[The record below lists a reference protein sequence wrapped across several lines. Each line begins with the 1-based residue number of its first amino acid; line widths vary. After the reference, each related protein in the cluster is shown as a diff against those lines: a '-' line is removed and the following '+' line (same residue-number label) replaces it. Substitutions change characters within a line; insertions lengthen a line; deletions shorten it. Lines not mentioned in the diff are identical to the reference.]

1 MELATQIFQFVLS
14 ISILVTLHELGH
26 YLPAKWFKCRV
37 EKFYLFFDPW
47 FSLAKKKIGET
58 EYGIGWIPFGGYVKI
73 AGMVDESMDT
83 EQLKQ
88 PAQPWEFR
96 SKPAW
101 QRLIIMLGGIF
112 VNVLLAWGIY
122 TCLNLFAGEKYHDLT
137 KFEHGIAVSDEG
149 AKMGLMNGDKI
160 LKIDGKPA
168 ERLENSMINILL
180 SNNVT
185 VLRNGKEETF
195 KPNEEGIA
203 EILGSKTAKL
213 YITNRFAP
221 VVDSVVDGPAKQAGI
236 IKGDKIVALNGKTI
250 RFFDEFSDA
259 LKGKKNQTVVVDVF
273 RNNELKRFTLTT
285 TKDAKIGFKPDF
297 KTAESA
303 FNNTVTVKKY
313 SFFPAIGRGFSRTVE
328 SLTMQIK
335 QFKLMFNKKIKGYK
349 NVGGPIAIV
358 KMMPKEIDWVAFWS
372 FTAMF
377 SAWLA
382 FLNILPIPGLDGG
395 HALFTTWELI
405 TGKPVPQKVL
415 ENAQMIGVIFLL
427 GLMLLIFG
435 SDIYK
440 AVTGKF

>member
-1 MELATQIFQFVLS
+1 
-14 ISILVTLHELGH
+14 
-26 YLPAKWFKCRV
+26 
-37 EKFYLFFDPW
+37 
-47 FSLAKKKIGET
+47 
-58 EYGIGWIPFGGYVKI
+58 
-73 AGMVDESMDT
+73 MDT

-137 KFEHGIAVSDEG
+137 KFEHGIAISDEG

-221 VVDSVVDGPAKQAGI
+221 VVDSVVEGPAKQAGI
-236 IKGDKIVALNGKTI
+236 MKGDKIVALNGKTI
-250 RFFDEFSDA
+250 RFYDEFSDA

-313 SFFPAIGRGFSRTVE
+313 SFFPAITRGFSRTVE